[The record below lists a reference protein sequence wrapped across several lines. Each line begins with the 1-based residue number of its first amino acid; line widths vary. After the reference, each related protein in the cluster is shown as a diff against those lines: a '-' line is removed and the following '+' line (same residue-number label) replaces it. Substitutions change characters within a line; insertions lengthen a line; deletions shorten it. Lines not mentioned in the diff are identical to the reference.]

1 MPWFLKVQGVAM
13 TKTMLRFL
21 LIFIA
26 LAAPFFHAKTAQTG
40 SKEPAK
46 LRVRIIGLFAK
57 ERTAD
62 LQVVLDKW
70 QIKMLELDF
79 NHAEGLLE
87 FDAAKVLAG
96 VKPPEYTARLDEMV
110 RNASQGTF
118 GLKPP
123 SSTPKNQLKRIE
135 IPVLGLDCKACCLA
149 AYEIIARLDGVEQGT
164 ASFKDGRISA
174 LIDPKRIQ
182 ISQMEAALKERGVTI
197 NK

>member
-1 MPWFLKVQGVAM
+1 M
-13 TKTMLRFL
+13 TKTILRFSLLLTALAVL
-21 LIFIA
+21 LIDGI
-26 LAAPFFHAKTAQTG
+26 TAQTV
-40 SKEPAK
+40 SKETAK
-46 LRVRIIGLFAK
+46 LKVRIVGLFAK
-57 ERTAD
+57 DRVAD

-70 QIKMLELDF
+70 QIKMVELDF
-79 NHAEGLLE
+79 NQAEGLLE

-96 VKPPEYTARLDEMV
+96 VKPQEYTARLDEMF

-123 SSTPKNQLKRIE
+123 SSTPKNQLKRVE

-149 AYEIIARLDGVEQGT
+149 AYEIVARLDGVEQAT
-164 ASFKDGRISA
+164 ASFKEGRISA

-182 ISQMEAALKERGVTI
+182 ITQIEAALKERGVTL